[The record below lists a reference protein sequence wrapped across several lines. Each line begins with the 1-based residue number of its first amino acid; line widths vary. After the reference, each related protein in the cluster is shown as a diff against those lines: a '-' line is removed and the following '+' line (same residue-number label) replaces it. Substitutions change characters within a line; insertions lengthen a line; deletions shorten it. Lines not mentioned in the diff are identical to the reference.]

1 MAKPEKPSS
10 PAEKNKQSVGST
22 TGSPSTRPPEGGWLR
37 AVRQE
42 LGLTQSTVAKTAGL
56 TQQAYAQFEQGEAK
70 GTLSLGNLR
79 RSADA
84 MDCDLVYFLVPRGQ
98 PAPAVADLAAVR
110 APEPDREEVDAR
122 PQAPARP
129 PASGD
134 HAPTITLDLVQDHHL
149 L

>member
-1 MAKPEKPSS
+1 
-10 PAEKNKQSVGST
+10 
-22 TGSPSTRPPEGGWLR
+22 LR

-84 MDCDLVYFLVPRGQ
+84 MDCDLVYFLVPRRQ
-98 PAPAVADLAAVR
+98 PAPAVTDLAAVR
-110 APEPDREEVDAR
+110 APDPTREEVAAR
-122 PQAPARP
+122 PQASARP
-129 PASGD
+129 PASDD
-134 HAPTITLDLVQDHHL
+134 HAATITLDLVQDHHL